1 MKKLFS
7 TLLLA
12 LIAVMAYAQSPVS
25 WSFKLVD
32 DNTAN
37 PKIEMTA
44 SINPG
49 FHLYAVENPAGGSNP
64 LEFYFDVKGAQ
75 LVGKPVA
82 NKAYTKE
89 FDDTFEVDQYFY
101 SNSVTFTQKLK
112 ATAPEFT
119 VSVEIKGQAC
129 DDQGCHQIFGS

>member
-82 NKAYTKE
+82 
-89 FDDTFEVDQYFY
+89 
-101 SNSVTFTQKLK
+101 
-112 ATAPEFT
+112 APT
-119 VSVEIKGQAC
+119 VSCVLIASLDVVILPNKTSLSVG
-129 DDQGCHQIFGS
+129 GG